1 MKKILFTCVIC
12 LATVVAMAG
21 NWEGPCGVYLLVNG
35 ESQNYRLSAEN
46 WNDNNITTALNN
58 RSELKDVHLGTIKTL
73 VLTGGQM
80 TAGANGNDYYETN
93 SFRVKYRVY
102 KDGET
107 APETWQELS
116 LDELTYRTGDDYRY
130 ETTDKTIDL
139 RALTDGRGGVWKFE
153 AKMYCIKYWNDGN
166 NSGSWDDPDHASQT
180 ASFYLPEHYYVAGNG
195 NDDANGIWCGGTDHK
210 WWQDYSGN
218 EIVSGSKTFA
228 NVAAGNYEF
237 KVTNGYW
244 NEGSTTCNEY
254 VYSDIDLAQS
264 HINLHEGDQGTIKFS
279 TDATSDITVQFNA
292 VTGKISVTSTLG
304 RFVRTPYSVVG
315 DPVLGLPVKE
325 DQWDVTSTATEMTR
339 QDDGT
344 YRFTISNIA
353 LEAHDGRKFKIVG
366 GHSWSVYQA
375 PAEGDFTVDIPVAG
389 IYDLVFDFDPAT
401 NLATCTP
408 NLHTQDVTISQYQFS
423 TFYSDK
429 AYTMPEGLTALIF
442 TGIENEMLVMEEINP
457 VPANTGVVL
466 YGAANQTYEMLETQ
480 TDVTYNDNMLHG
492 TLTDETI
499 NNANVHYI
507 LSLSDQGECGFFWP
521 YNTDHGVGS
530 FINHAGKAYLEIP
543 GGSSAPARIRGFI
556 LTAPRVATAIEDVNE
571 DESENACYDLL
582 GRKVSQPQQGGV
594 YIMNGKK
601 MIIF

>member
-46 WNDNNITTALNN
+46 WNDNDITTALNN

-130 ETTDKTIDL
+130 EATEKTIDL

-153 AKMYCIKYWNDGN
+153 AKMYCIKYWNDGS

-195 NDDANGIWCGGTDHK
+195 ADDTNNSWCGGTEYN
-210 WWQDYSGN
+210 WWKDYSGN
-218 EIVSGSKTFA
+218 EIVTGSKTFT

-244 NEGSTTCNEY
+244 NDNTTCNEY

-279 TDATSDITVQFNA
+279 TDATSDITVQFDA
-292 VTGKISVTSTLG
+292 VTGKITITSTLG
-304 RFVRTPYSVVG
+304 RFVRLPYSVVG
-315 DPVLGLPVKE
+315 DPVLGLPVKD

-408 NLHTQDVTISQYQFS
+408 LHIQNVTISQYQFN

-480 TDVTYNDNMLHG
+480 TETTYPTNMLKG
-492 TLTDETI
+492 TLSDTEI

-530 FINHAGKAYLEIP
+530 FTNHAGKAYLEIP
-543 GGSSAPARIRGFI
+543 GGSSAPKRIRGFI

-582 GRKVSQPQQGGV
+582 GRKVSQPQQGGPEA
-594 YIMNGKK
+594 
-601 MIIF
+601 

>member
-1 MKKILFTCVIC
+1 
-12 LATVVAMAG
+12 
-21 NWEGPCGVYLLVNG
+21 
-35 ESQNYRLSAEN
+35 
-46 WNDNNITTALNN
+46 
-58 RSELKDVHLGTIKTL
+58 
-73 VLTGGQM
+73 
-80 TAGANGNDYYETN
+80 
-93 SFRVKYRVY
+93 
-102 KDGET
+102 
-107 APETWQELS
+107 
-116 LDELTYRTGDDYRY
+116 
-130 ETTDKTIDL
+130 
-139 RALTDGRGGVWKFE
+139 
-153 AKMYCIKYWNDGN
+153 
-166 NSGSWDDPDHASQT
+166 
-180 ASFYLPEHYYVAGNG
+180 
-195 NDDANGIWCGGTDHK
+195 
-210 WWQDYSGN
+210 
-218 EIVSGSKTFA
+218 
-228 NVAAGNYEF
+228 
-237 KVTNGYW
+237 
-244 NEGSTTCNEY
+244 
-254 VYSDIDLAQS
+254 
-264 HINLHEGDQGTIKFS
+264 
-279 TDATSDITVQFNA
+279 
-292 VTGKISVTSTLG
+292 
-304 RFVRTPYSVVG
+304 
-315 DPVLGLPVKE
+315 
-325 DQWDVTSTATEMTR
+325 MTR

-344 YRFTISNIA
+344 YRYTVSNIA
-353 LEAHDGRKFKIVG
+353 LEAHYGRKFKIVG

-408 NLHTQDVTISQYQFS
+408 NLQTQDVTISQYQFS

-466 YGAANQTYEMLETQ
+466 YGAANQTYGMLETQ

-499 NNANVHYI
+499 NNGLVHYV
-507 LSLSDQGECGFFWP
+507 LSLSNAGECGFFWP

-530 FINHAGKAYLEIP
+530 FTNHAGKAYLEIP